1 MSEPDFGPPP
11 PSDFTVTPTAEE
23 VASFH
28 ENGFLAVE
36 RITTDEEIAWLT
48 QIYEH
53 IFEGRGPLDRS
64 GIQTDPAIRGKL
76 TQYFNPEMRFPQIL
90 ETTYLRNAKIYA
102 AALLDESVAT
112 LTMWGHMI
120 RKACGGAE
128 VRPHQDIAFWPPDY
142 DYRNVNVWLPLHDC
156 DVEMGTMQFRPRS
169 HVDGC
174 LPHHH
179 YDHPSQELLTL
190 DDPDALEAPVACPL
204 LRGGCTFHDPAT
216 VHQTNRNATD
226 RPRLA
231 FPVTIQTVPVRR
243 AERRHTPW
251 LDEFHA
257 AVGGHE
263 QTTYTADGVELP
275 LPA

>member
-1 MSEPDFGPPP
+1 MSEPDFGSPP
-11 PSDFTVTPTAEE
+11 PSDFTVAPTADE
-23 VASFH
+23 VAFFR

-36 RITTDEEIAWLT
+36 RITTDEEIAWLA
-48 QIYEH
+48 QIYEY
-53 IFEGRGPLDRS
+53 IFDGVGPLDRS
-64 GIQTDPAIRGKL
+64 GVWTDPELKGKL
-76 TQYFNPEMRFPQIL
+76 TQFFNPEMRFPQIL

-102 AALLDESVAT
+102 AAFLGVDTSA

-120 RKACGGAE
+120 RKAPGGRD
-128 VRPHQDIAFWPPDY
+128 VPPHQDIAFWPPDY

-179 YDHPSQELLTL
+179 YDHPSQNLLQL
-190 DDPDALEAPVACPL
+190 DDSSTLADPVACPL
-204 LRGGCTFHDPAT
+204 TTGGCTFHDPAT
-216 VHQTNRNATD
+216 VHQTNPNGTE

-243 AERRHTPW
+243 AERRYTPW
-251 LDEFHA
+251 LDEFA
-257 AVGGHE
+257 EAVGVR
-263 QTTYTADGVELP
+263 QTTYTADGVTLP
-275 LPA
+275 LPV